1 MTQQDSAPP
10 TEPGPATAVPG
21 DSASA
26 PGAPADARSD
36 DPLLDALLWL
46 CRHHGRER
54 SAASLLGE
62 TGFTSPLM
70 PTNAVRVM
78 RDAGFQAAIVKR
90 EPHQILGLLFPVVL
104 LLRGGEVCI
113 LVRRVESAA
122 SAPAQ
127 ERYEVVMP
135 VEGITM
141 EAAAS
146 DLLAEYTGFALMVS
160 PTASEAAPRDGEFV
174 EPDGHW
180 LWHTLK
186 RFSPYYRSA
195 MVAALLT
202 NVLML
207 VTGLFSSV
215 VFDRVIPHQALV
227 TLWSLAAG
235 VFVALCFDL
244 LARQL
249 RSHLLD
255 LAGKKADLMLG
266 NILFRKALSLR
277 LENRPESSGS
287 FTHQLTQIETV
298 RDFSASA
305 TLATLTD
312 LPFVFLF
319 IAMTF
324 ATAGPL
330 GWVLVIAVPA
340 LLGLSWL
347 IQGVLAKLLSA
358 NVRQHADMQGV
369 MVEAVEGIEDIRAA
383 GAAGHFLR
391 RYEEANAAATQSSVR
406 ARGLSSWVN
415 NASAV
420 SQQLITVVM
429 LVWGVH
435 LVHDG
440 VITGGA
446 LIGAVMFAGRAVA
459 PLGSVISLATRYQ
472 GAKAALRMLDR
483 IMGLPSERLPDKPYL
498 PMPKLRGQLALREVS
513 FAYPKGTHEHAQSV
527 LKDLNLNIL
536 PGQRVAIL
544 GKMGSGKSTVLR
556 LLSGLY
562 QPTDGMVEV
571 DGLDLRQVD
580 PTDYRAHVGFV
591 AQEPRLFSGTLR
603 DNIILGRAHADPR
616 LLASVLQMTGLDKV
630 VANHPMGLDMQ
641 VGEGGCLLS
650 GGQRQLV
657 ALARCLITKPSVLLM
672 DEPTSAMDAQAEVDF
687 VKRLAAILPKRTL
700 VVVTHRPAMLELV
713 DHVIVVDAGRVVASG
728 PKAQVMAALSGR
740 QPVSP
745 VASPQGGG
753 AAVPGPRSDA
763 APGVQAAQAGQPA
776 PTASTAPSAPRAA
789 TPEPPPPPEPEEA
802 FVDLSD
808 PPYRGS
814 S

>member
-10 TEPGPATAVPG
+10 TELNTTVSAEGTEPGQ
-21 DSASA
+21 
-26 PGAPADARSD
+26 GAAADARAE

-54 SAASLLGE
+54 TAASLLGE

-113 LVRRVESAA
+113 LVRRIESDAA
-122 SAPAQ
+122 SPGQ

-141 EAAAS
+141 EAAAA
-146 DLLAEYTGFALMVS
+146 DLLVEYTGFALMAS
-160 PTASEAAPRDGEFV
+160 PTASETVHRNGEFV

-180 LWHTLK
+180 LWNTLK
-186 RFSPYYRSA
+186 RFMPYYRSA
-195 MVAALLT
+195 MIAALLT

-235 VFVALCFDL
+235 AFVALFFDL

-266 NILFRKALSLR
+266 NILFKKALSLR
-277 LENRPESSGS
+277 LENRPDSSGS

-305 TLATLTD
+305 TLSTLTD

-324 ATAGPL
+324 ITAGPL
-330 GWVLVIAVPA
+330 GWVLVIAVPV

-347 IQGVLAKLLSA
+347 IQGVLAKLLNA
-358 NVRQHADMQGV
+358 NVKQHADMQGV

-391 RYEEANAAATQSSVR
+391 RYEEANAAASQSSVR
-406 ARGLSSWVN
+406 ARALSSWVN
-415 NASAV
+415 NASTV

-446 LIGAVMFAGRAVA
+446 LIGSVMFAGRAVA

-472 GAKAALRMLDR
+472 GARAALRMLDR
-483 IMGLPSERLPDKPYL
+483 IMGLPSERVPDRPYL

-513 FAYPKGTHEHAQSV
+513 FAYPKGAHDHAQSV
-527 LKDLNLNIL
+527 LKDLNVNIL

-544 GKMGSGKSTVLR
+544 GKMGCGKSTILR

-591 AQEPRLFSGTLR
+591 AQEPRLFMGTLR
-603 DNIILGRAHADPR
+603 DNILLGRAHADPR

-641 VGEGGCLLS
+641 VGEAGCMLS

-687 VKRLAAILPKRTL
+687 VRRLAGILPKRTL
-700 VVVTHRPAMLELV
+700 VVVTHRPALLELV
-713 DHVIVVDAGRVVASG
+713 DHVIVVDSGRVVASG

-745 VASPQGGG
+745 VASPQGGAQAAAAG
-753 AAVPGPRSDA
+753 AATPA
-763 APGVQAAQAGQPA
+763 ATAATAGSPA
-776 PTASTAPSAPRAA
+776 AAPSAPRPQAMATAA
-789 TPEPPPPPEPEEA
+789 QAQPTPPPA
-802 FVDLSD
+802 TDGSFVDLSD
-808 PPYRGS
+808 PPYRVPS
-814 S
+814 

>member
-10 TEPGPATAVPG
+10 TELNTATSVPAGNTEPAQGTAG
-21 DSASA
+21 
-26 PGAPADARSD
+26 DARAE

-54 SAASLLGE
+54 TAASLLGE
-62 TGFTSPLM
+62 TGFAPPLM
-70 PTNAVRVM
+70 PTHAVRVM

-113 LVRRVESAA
+113 LVRRIESSAA
-122 SAPAQ
+122 SPGQ

-141 EAAAS
+141 EAAAA
-146 DLLAEYTGFALMVS
+146 DLLVEYTGFALMVS
-160 PTASEAAPRDGEFV
+160 PTASETVHRDGEFV
-174 EPDGHW
+174 EPGGHW
-180 LWHTLK
+180 LWQTLK
-186 RFSPYYRSA
+186 RFTPYYRSA
-195 MVAALLT
+195 MIAALLT

-235 VFVALCFDL
+235 VFVALIFDL

-266 NILFRKALSLR
+266 NILFKKALSLR
-277 LENRPESSGS
+277 LENRPDSSGS

-305 TLATLTD
+305 TLSTLTD

-319 IAMTF
+319 VAMTF
-324 ATAGPL
+324 ITAGPL
-330 GWVLVIAVPA
+330 GWVLVFAIPV

-347 IQGVLAKLLSA
+347 IQGVLAKLLGA
-358 NVRQHADMQGV
+358 NVKQHADMQGV
-369 MVEAVEGIEDIRAA
+369 MIEAVEGIEDIRAA

-391 RYEEANAAATQSSVR
+391 RYEEANAAAAQSSVR
-406 ARGLSSWVN
+406 ARALSSWVN

-446 LIGAVMFAGRAVA
+446 LIGSVMFAGRAVA

-472 GAKAALRMLDR
+472 GARAALRMLDR
-483 IMGLPSERLPDKPYL
+483 IMGLPSERVPDRPYL

-513 FAYPKGTHEHAQSV
+513 FSYPKGTHDHAQSV
-527 LKDLNLNIL
+527 LKDLNVNIQ

-556 LLSGLY
+556 LLAGLY

-591 AQEPRLFSGTLR
+591 AQEPRLFMGTLR
-603 DNIILGRAHADPR
+603 DNILLGRAHADPR

-641 VGEGGCLLS
+641 VGEMGCLLS

-687 VKRLAAILPKRTL
+687 VRRLAGILPKRTL
-700 VVVTHRPAMLELV
+700 VVVTHRPALLELV
-713 DHVIVVDAGRVVASG
+713 DHVIVVDSGRVVASG
-728 PKAQVMAALSGR
+728 PKAQVMAALTGR

-745 VASPQGGG
+745 VASPQGGAAAGG
-753 AAVPGPRSDA
+753 APGGVASAA
-763 APGVQAAQAGQPA
+763 AP
-776 PTASTAPSAPRAA
+776 ASAAPSAPRPQVMAA
-789 TPEPPPPPEPEEA
+789 AQPTPPPDED

-808 PPYRGS
+808 PPYRVPS
-814 S
+814 